1 MRHIAI
7 PRRRSLITALA
18 LGALL
23 LVVGG
28 SPVVP
33 HAFAQ
38 ESGLTLVNQDERFIQ
53 RHDHGGFTARP
64 VLSAEAAAVAY
75 GVKDP
80 IDGTWLTAFYFVE
93 DGPRK
98 VNRGWEYT
106 FDYPSDDSQPELDP
120 ERAYILGILAWLDDE
135 SYLFE
140 AIIPMHESTGPWD
153 RVLNALNP
161 ARWARAAAGWTIE
174 GTHGLMCSVLGRIA
188 GGDLEDC

>member
-1 MRHIAI
+1 MGT

-38 ESGLTLVNQDERFIQ
+38 ESGLTLVNGDERFIQ

-106 FDYPSDDSQPELDP
+106 FDYPSDDSQPELDS

-161 ARWARAAAGWTIE
+161 ARWARAGAGWVIE
-174 GTHGLMCSVLGRIA
+174 GIHGLMCSVLGRIA

>member
-28 SPVVP
+28 SPAVP

-106 FDYPSDDSQPELDP
+106 FDYPSDDSQPQLDP

-140 AIIPMHESTGPWD
+140 AIIPMHESTGLWD
-153 RVLNALNP
+153 GVINALNP

>member
-33 HAFAQ
+33 HTFAQ
-38 ESGLTLVNQDERFIQ
+38 ESGLTLVNGDERFIQ

-93 DGPRK
+93 DGPRR

>member
-7 PRRRSLITALA
+7 SRRRSLITALA

-28 SPVVP
+28 PGTTLPVS
-33 HAFAQ
+33 AQ

>member
-7 PRRRSLITALA
+7 PGRRSLITALA

-28 SPVVP
+28 SPVVS

-93 DGPRK
+93 DGPRR

>member
-1 MRHIAI
+1 MRK

-28 SPVVP
+28 PGTTLPVS
-33 HAFAQ
+33 AQ
-38 ESGLTLVNQDERFIQ
+38 ENGLTLVNQDERFIQ

-64 VLSAEAAAVAY
+64 VLSAEADAVAY

-93 DGPRK
+93 DGPRR

-106 FDYPSDDSQPELDP
+106 FDYPSDDNQPQLDP
-120 ERAYILGILAWLDDE
+120 ERAYILGVLAWLDDE

-174 GTHGLMCSVLGRIA
+174 GIHGLMCSVLGRIA

>member
-64 VLSAEAAAVAY
+64 VLSAEADAVAY

-93 DGPRK
+93 DGPRR

-106 FDYPSDDSQPELDP
+106 FDYPSDDSQPQLDP
-120 ERAYILGILAWLDDE
+120 ERAYILGVLAWLDDE

>member
-80 IDGTWLTAFYFVE
+80 IDGAWLTAFYFVE
-93 DGPRK
+93 DGPRR

-140 AIIPMHESTGPWD
+140 AIIPMHESTGRWD

-161 ARWARAAAGWTIE
+161 ARWARAAAGWAIE

>member
-93 DGPRK
+93 DGPRR

-106 FDYPSDDSQPELDP
+106 FDYPSDDSQPQLDP
-120 ERAYILGILAWLDDE
+120 ERAYILGVLAWLDDE

>member
-1 MRHIAI
+1 M
-7 PRRRSLITALA
+7 
-18 LGALL
+18 
-23 LVVGG
+23 
-28 SPVVP
+28 
-33 HAFAQ
+33 
-38 ESGLTLVNQDERFIQ
+38 
-53 RHDHGGFTARP
+53 
-64 VLSAEAAAVAY
+64 AY

-93 DGPRK
+93 DGPRR

>member
-38 ESGLTLVNQDERFIQ
+38 ESGLTLVNGDERFIQ

-93 DGPRK
+93 DGPRR

-106 FDYPSDDSQPELDP
+106 FDYPSDDSQPQLDP

>member
-106 FDYPSDDSQPELDP
+106 FDYPSDDSQPQLDP

-140 AIIPMHESTGPWD
+140 AFIPMHESTGPWD

>member
-93 DGPRK
+93 DGPRR

-120 ERAYILGILAWLDDE
+120 ERAYILGVLAWLDDE

-140 AIIPMHESTGPWD
+140 AIIPMHESTGLWD
-153 RVLNALNP
+153 RVINALNP

>member
-1 MRHIAI
+1 MRHMRT

-140 AIIPMHESTGPWD
+140 AVIPMHESTGPWD

>member
-93 DGPRK
+93 DGPRR

-106 FDYPSDDSQPELDP
+106 FDYPSDDSQPQLDP

>member
-53 RHDHGGFTARP
+53 RHDHGGFTIRP
-64 VLSAEAAAVAY
+64 VLSAEADAVAY

-80 IDGTWLTAFYFVE
+80 IDGAWLTAFYFVE

-120 ERAYILGILAWLDDE
+120 ERAYILGVLAWLDDE

-174 GTHGLMCSVLGRIA
+174 GIHGLMCSVLGRIA

>member
-106 FDYPSDDSQPELDP
+106 FDYPSDDSQPQLDP
-120 ERAYILGILAWLDDE
+120 ERAYILGVLAWLDDE

>member
-64 VLSAEAAAVAY
+64 VLSAEAAAAAY

-120 ERAYILGILAWLDDE
+120 ERAYILGVLAWLDDE

-174 GTHGLMCSVLGRIA
+174 GIHGLMCSVLGRIA

>member
-38 ESGLTLVNQDERFIQ
+38 ESGLTLVNQDESFIQ

-64 VLSAEAAAVAY
+64 VLSAEADAVAY

-80 IDGTWLTAFYFVE
+80 IDGAWLTAFYFVE
-93 DGPRK
+93 DKPRK

-106 FDYPSDDSQPELDP
+106 FDYPPDDSQPELDP

-140 AIIPMHESTGPWD
+140 AIIPMHESTGLWD
-153 RVLNALNP
+153 GVINALNP
-161 ARWARAAAGWTIE
+161 ARWARAGAGWVIE
-174 GTHGLMCSVLGRIA
+174 GIHGLMCSVLGRIA

>member
-1 MRHIAI
+1 MRK

-93 DGPRK
+93 DGPRR

-106 FDYPSDDSQPELDP
+106 FDYPSDDSQPQLDP
-120 ERAYILGILAWLDDE
+120 ERAYILGVLAWLDDE

-153 RVLNALNP
+153 RVINALNP

>member
-38 ESGLTLVNQDERFIQ
+38 ESGLTLVNGDERFIQ

-93 DGPRK
+93 DGPRR

-106 FDYPSDDSQPELDP
+106 FDYPSDDSQPQLDP
-120 ERAYILGILAWLDDE
+120 ERAYILGVLAWLDDE

>member
-1 MRHIAI
+1 MRT

-140 AIIPMHESTGPWD
+140 AVIPMHESTGPWD

>member
-64 VLSAEAAAVAY
+64 VLSAEAAAV
-75 GVKDP
+75 
-80 IDGTWLTAFYFVE
+80 
-93 DGPRK
+93 
-98 VNRGWEYT
+98 
-106 FDYPSDDSQPELDP
+106 
-120 ERAYILGILAWLDDE
+120 
-135 SYLFE
+135 
-140 AIIPMHESTGPWD
+140 
-153 RVLNALNP
+153 
-161 ARWARAAAGWTIE
+161 
-174 GTHGLMCSVLGRIA
+174 
-188 GGDLEDC
+188 

>member
-1 MRHIAI
+1 MRK

-93 DGPRK
+93 DGPRR

-140 AIIPMHESTGPWD
+140 AIIPMHESTGLWD
-153 RVLNALNP
+153 GVINALNP

>member
-1 MRHIAI
+1 MRK
-7 PRRRSLITALA
+7 PRRRSFITALA

-38 ESGLTLVNQDERFIQ
+38 ESGLTLVNGDERFIQ

-106 FDYPSDDSQPELDP
+106 FDYPSDDSQPQLDP

>member
-1 MRHIAI
+1 MRK

-93 DGPRK
+93 DGPRR

-106 FDYPSDDSQPELDP
+106 FDYPSDDSQPQLDP

>member
-53 RHDHGGFTARP
+53 RHDHGGFTIRP
-64 VLSAEAAAVAY
+64 VLSAEADAVAY

-80 IDGTWLTAFYFVE
+80 IDGAWLTAFYFVE
-93 DGPRK
+93 DGPRR

-106 FDYPSDDSQPELDP
+106 FDYPPDDNQPELDP

-140 AIIPMHESTGPWD
+140 AIIPMHESTGLWD
-153 RVLNALNP
+153 GVINALNP

-174 GTHGLMCSVLGRIA
+174 GIHGLMCSVLGRIA

>member
-174 GTHGLMCSVLGRIA
+174 GIHGLMCSVLGRIA